1 MDSTVPLGTGGIS
14 VQEPHSSAPITI
26 LLQKAKLWNETYLRV
41 ARIKVIEDVTIEDL
55 LGPEYVPVDGDRG
68 NTRLTDIYFV
78 VPAPVHFSTFAARA
92 LRTFPA
98 PTGNPFA
105 AYKPRQR

>member
-1 MDSTVPLGTGGIS
+1 M
-14 VQEPHSSAPITI
+14 
-26 LLQKAKLWNETYLRV
+26 
-41 ARIKVIEDVTIEDL
+41 IEDVTIEDL

-78 VPAPVHFSTFAARA
+78 VPAPVHFSTFAAGA

-105 AYKPRQR
+105 AYKPRKR